1 MKTNMELNIIASQVE
16 ANTTASF
23 PILLEDE
30 TFKNMFEKEIKTSKN
45 LFDIAQTLSKFA
57 NEELI
62 QKGYM
67 KMKMNYKVIANHLGV
82 SLRGNETFDEL
93 LKIEKE
99 IIAHDQWAK
108 ERRERIEEREANIRR
123 VDNQIRKVKKW
134 QTQSQFILS
143 EIGF

>member
-1 MKTNMELNIIASQVE
+1 MELNIIASQVE

-45 LFDIAQTLSKFA
+45 LFDIAQALSKFA

-67 KMKMNYKVIANHLGV
+67 KMKMNYKVISKKMEQNKLPT
-82 SLRGNETFDEL
+82 NKNF
-93 LKIEKE
+93 IKE
-99 IIAHDQWAK
+99 FENLISNSH
-108 ERRERIEEREANIRR
+108 
-123 VDNQIRKVKKW
+123 
-134 QTQSQFILS
+134 
-143 EIGF
+143 

>member
-16 ANTTASF
+16 ANTMASF

-62 QKGYM
+62 
-67 KMKMNYKVIANHLGV
+67 
-82 SLRGNETFDEL
+82 
-93 LKIEKE
+93 
-99 IIAHDQWAK
+99 
-108 ERRERIEEREANIRR
+108 
-123 VDNQIRKVKKW
+123 
-134 QTQSQFILS
+134 
-143 EIGF
+143 